1 MWYHPATFF
10 LTKRDVIDAWFICIA
25 VATAFFDYPA
35 VASVLDIG
43 AGNRDITTASRP

>member
-35 VASVLDIG
+35 VTSVLDIG